1 MIIIKAIRRIVKFDV
16 VHCILLWGSDS
27 NNNDANNNTE
37 INWNNIIKQDTRSID
52 DADLGKV
59 QGLFEPFV
67 VTERGTINK
76 EKFYIP
82 KNLIERYNGEVL
94 YFNITEQE
102 AKDICMINT
111 PPSDD
116 EAKHIVQTITER
128 RSVGSKKEGKE
139 ERESK
144 TKEKMI
150 VVTAKEKKKD
160 KKQQMKKISKTNG
173 LSRLEVGEE
182 EILEKMK
189 IAANDLKHIILSGAK
204 VAKKKI
210 KERQEIAAE
219 KKADKDAEKI
229 SKMGD
234 LATQF
239 TNSFEDILSEIRTR
253 TYTEQ
258 EQIYTGFLKLIEQ
271 QRGLIIARRD
281 LATKLKGSVQKPAV
295 TSRQRSSLV
304 GKEQPKLSTEP
315 ELPLPPPE
323 PQLPEVIT
331 ASTITKKGLRTKPLR
346 NAAEKKE
353 LPAEQITS
361 EESSPRSSATTT
373 NIKSGY
379 TEIPSA
385 EIHTKKQK
393 ANTVDDDGDSAM
405 TRKRRDRKVDNK
417 IKYTDTL
424 T

>member
-1 MIIIKAIRRIVKFDV
+1 VE
-16 VHCILLWGSDS
+16 SNS
-27 NNNDANNNTE
+27 NNNANNTT

-59 QGLFEPFV
+59 QGLYEPFV

-82 KNLIERYNGEVL
+82 KDLIERYNGEVL

-102 AKDICMINT
+102 AKDFCMQNT
-111 PPSDD
+111 PPSED
-116 EAKHIVQTITER
+116 EAKHIVQTITQS
-128 RSVGSKKEGKE
+128 RSAASRKE
-139 ERESK
+139 ERQSK

-150 VVTAKEKKKD
+150 VVSDKEKKKD
-160 KKQQMKKISKTNG
+160 KNQQLKKISQSNR
-173 LSRLEVGEE
+173 LSRLDVGEE
-182 EILEKMK
+182 EIVEKMK
-189 IAANDLKHIILSGAK
+189 IAASDLKHIILSGAK
-204 VAKKKI
+204 VAKEKI
-210 KERQEIAAE
+210 KERREIAAE
-219 KKADKDAEKI
+219 KQADKDAEKI

-295 TSRQRSSLV
+295 TRQRPSLV
-304 GKEQPKLSTEP
+304 GKEEQPKLSREA

-323 PQLPEVIT
+323 PQLPEVIIT
-331 ASTITKKGLRTKPLR
+331 TTNNTSTKKGLRTKPQIR
-346 NAAEKKE
+346 DESKMKESPAKKI
-353 LPAEQITS
+353 ITA
-361 EESSPRSSATTT
+361 EESSPSSSPTT
-373 NIKSGY
+373 KSGY

-393 ANTVDDDGDSAM
+393 ANTINDDGDSTM
-405 TRKRRDRKVDNK
+405 TKKRTRDRKVDDNK
-417 IKYTDTL
+417 RSK
-424 T
+424 

>member
-1 MIIIKAIRRIVKFDV
+1 VE
-16 VHCILLWGSDS
+16 SNS
-27 NNNDANNNTE
+27 NNNANNTT
-37 INWNNIIKQDTRSID
+37 INWNNIIKQDTRSTD

-59 QGLFEPFV
+59 QGLYEPFV

-82 KNLIERYNGEVL
+82 KDLIEGYNGEVL

-102 AKDICMINT
+102 AKDFCMQNT
-111 PPSDD
+111 PPSED
-116 EAKHIVQTITER
+116 EAKHIVQTITQS
-128 RSVGSKKEGKE
+128 RSAASRKE
-139 ERESK
+139 ERQSK

-150 VVTAKEKKKD
+150 VVSDKEKKKD
-160 KKQQMKKISKTNG
+160 KNQQLKKISQSNR
-173 LSRLEVGEE
+173 LSRLDAGEE
-182 EILEKMK
+182 EEIVEKMK
-189 IAANDLKHIILSGAK
+189 IAASDLKHIILSGAK
-204 VAKKKI
+204 VAKEKI
-210 KERQEIAAE
+210 KERREIAAE
-219 KKADKDAEKI
+219 KQADKDAEKI

-295 TSRQRSSLV
+295 TRQRSSLV
-304 GKEQPKLSTEP
+304 GKEQPKLSREP
-315 ELPLPPPE
+315 ELPLLPQPE
-323 PQLPEVIT
+323 PQLPEAIT
-331 ASTITKKGLRTKPLR
+331 ASTNNTITKKGLRTRPLR
-346 NAAEKKE
+346 SAAEKKE
-353 LPAEQITS
+353 WPAEQITA
-361 EESSPRSSATTT
+361 EESSPRSSATSTT
-373 NIKSGY
+373 KSGY

-393 ANTVDDDGDSAM
+393 TNTIDDDGDSPM
-405 TRKRRDRKVDNK
+405 KKKDKRPKGR
-417 IKYTDTL
+417 
-424 T
+424 

>member
-1 MIIIKAIRRIVKFDV
+1 M
-16 VHCILLWGSDS
+16 GSNS
-27 NNNDANNNTE
+27 NNNNANNTA
-37 INWNNIIKQDTRSID
+37 INWNNIVKQDTRSID

-67 VTERGTINK
+67 VIERGTINK

-82 KNLIERYNGEVL
+82 KDLIERYNGEVL

-102 AKDICMINT
+102 AKDICMQNT
-111 PPSDD
+111 PPSED
-116 EAKHIVQTITER
+116 EAKHIVQTITQS
-128 RSVGSKKEGKE
+128 RSAAASRKE

-150 VVTAKEKKKD
+150 VVTAKEKKED
-160 KKQQMKKISKTNG
+160 ENQQLKKISQSNG
-173 LSRLEVGEE
+173 LSRLEIGEE
-182 EILEKMK
+182 EIVEKMK
-189 IAANDLKHIILSGAK
+189 IAASDLKHIILSGAK
-204 VAKKKI
+204 VAKEKV
-210 KERQEIAAE
+210 KERREIAAE
-219 KKADKDAEKI
+219 KKADRDAEKI

-281 LATKLKGSVQKPAV
+281 LATKLKDSVQKPAV
-295 TSRQRSSLV
+295 TRQRSSLV
-304 GKEQPKLSTEP
+304 GKEQPKLSREP
-315 ELPLPPPE
+315 ELPPLPSPE

-331 ASTITKKGLRTKPLR
+331 ASTNTTITKKWLRTRPLR
-346 NAAEKKE
+346 NSAEKKE
-353 LPAEQITS
+353 LPDEQITS

-373 NIKSGY
+373 KSGY

-393 ANTVDDDGDSAM
+393 TNTIDDDGDSAM
-405 TRKRRDRKVDNK
+405 TKKTRDRKVDNK
-417 IKYTDTL
+417 SK
-424 T
+424 

>member
-1 MIIIKAIRRIVKFDV
+1 ME
-16 VHCILLWGSDS
+16 SNS
-27 NNNDANNNTE
+27 NNNANNTT

-59 QGLFEPFV
+59 QGLYEPFV

-82 KNLIERYNGEVL
+82 KDLIERYNGEVL

-102 AKDICMINT
+102 AKDFCMQNT
-111 PPSDD
+111 PPSED
-116 EAKHIVQTITER
+116 EAKHIVQTITQS
-128 RSVGSKKEGKE
+128 RSAASRKE
-139 ERESK
+139 ERQSK

-150 VVTAKEKKKD
+150 VVSDKEKKKD
-160 KKQQMKKISKTNG
+160 KNQQLKKISQSNR
-173 LSRLEVGEE
+173 LSRLDVGEE
-182 EILEKMK
+182 EIVEKMK
-189 IAANDLKHIILSGAK
+189 IAASDLKHIILSGAK
-204 VAKKKI
+204 VAKEKI
-210 KERQEIAAE
+210 KERREIAAE
-219 KKADKDAEKI
+219 KQADKDAEKI

-295 TSRQRSSLV
+295 TRQRSSLV
-304 GKEQPKLSTEP
+304 GKEQPKLSREP
-315 ELPLPPPE
+315 ELPLPQPE

-331 ASTITKKGLRTKPLR
+331 ASTNNTITKKGLRTRPLR
-346 NAAEKKE
+346 STAEKKE
-353 LPAEQITS
+353 WPAEQITA
-361 EESSPRSSATTT
+361 EESSPRSSATSTT
-373 NIKSGY
+373 KSGY

-393 ANTVDDDGDSAM
+393 ANTINDDGDSTM
-405 TRKRRDRKVDNK
+405 TKKRTRDRKVDDNK
-417 IKYTDTL
+417 RSK
-424 T
+424 

>member
-1 MIIIKAIRRIVKFDV
+1 VE
-16 VHCILLWGSDS
+16 SNS
-27 NNNDANNNTE
+27 NNYNANNTA
-37 INWNNIIKQDTRSID
+37 INWNNIIKQDSRSID

-82 KNLIERYNGEVL
+82 KDLIEGYYGEVL
-94 YFNITEQE
+94 HFNITEQE
-102 AKDICMINT
+102 AKDFCMQNT
-111 PPSDD
+111 APSDD
-116 EAKHIVQTITER
+116 EAKHIVQTITRR
-128 RSVGSKKEGKE
+128 RSVASKKEGKE

-144 TKEKMI
+144 PKEKMI
-150 VVTAKEKKKD
+150 VVAAKEKKKD
-160 KKQQMKKISKTNG
+160 EKLQQLKKISKTNG

-182 EILEKMK
+182 EIVEKMK
-189 IAANDLKHIILSGAK
+189 IAASDLKDIILSGAK
-204 VAKKKI
+204 VAKEKI
-210 KERQEIAAE
+210 KERREIAAE
-219 KKADKDAEKI
+219 KKADKDTEKI

-258 EQIYTGFLKLIEQ
+258 EQIYTGFLKLMEQ

-281 LATKLKGSVQKPAV
+281 LAAKLKSSVQKPAV
-295 TSRQRSSLV
+295 TSRHPSSLI
-304 GKEQPKLSTEP
+304 GKEQPKLSREP

-331 ASTITKKGLRTKPLR
+331 ASTTTITKKGLRTRPQIR

-353 LPAEQITS
+353 SPAEQITA
-361 EESSPRSSATTT
+361 EESSPRSSTATTNT
-373 NIKSGY
+373 KSGY

-385 EIHTKKQK
+385 EIATKKQK
-393 ANTVDDDGDSAM
+393 IDSINDEDSAM
-405 TRKRRDRKVDNK
+405 TKRKNK
-417 IKYTDTL
+417 RPKGREYE
-424 T
+424 